1 MDSCNCSTV
10 KLELGFPRN
19 FLHVMIRNLS
29 SIWLWCFFVA
39 IPTVFARSCAIVTR
53 SNIHMGN
60 SLILGRSEKVL
71 LSWADRAYSFVL
83 FLIYLNC
90 LQCQTEFL
98 IFFQINTK
106 YVGSRA
112 PPINFECVEFQ
123 FFAAWS
129 FVFKHMN
136 VSVVILCC
144 PTKTSLRHV
153 LASFRT
159 VELKVWCSLSIDFAQ
174 GICWILLY
182 KTWCLM
188 LSLHLLVSDRVAVS
202 FTAFVKM
209 SESFCA
215 HNEVIFFSNLLES
228 LFLAHNWC
236 ASLPA

>member
-1 MDSCNCSTV
+1 
-10 KLELGFPRN
+10 
-19 FLHVMIRNLS
+19 MITL
-29 SIWLWCFFVA
+29 CFVLKYDA
-39 IPTVFARSCAIVTR
+39 
-53 SNIHMGN
+53 GN

-83 FLIYLNC
+83 FLIYLSC
-90 LQCQTEFL
+90 LQWQTEFCY
-98 IFFQINTK
+98 FFQRNQK

-202 FTAFVKM
+202 FTAFLKM
-209 SESFCA
+209 
-215 HNEVIFFSNLLES
+215 LES
-228 LFLAHNWC
+228 LRAHNLYVLKNDLTRSNNLFQIC
-236 ASLPA
+236 